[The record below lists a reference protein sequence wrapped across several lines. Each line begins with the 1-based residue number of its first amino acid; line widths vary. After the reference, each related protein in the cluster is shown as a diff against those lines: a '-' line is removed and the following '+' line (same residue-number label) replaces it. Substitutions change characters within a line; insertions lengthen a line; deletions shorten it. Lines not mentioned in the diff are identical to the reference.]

1 VTRAAGALL
10 LLTAACARPGPPPL
24 PVTIAAPGSFYADS
38 IAHQLILTAVAADA
52 ALRKPDSVYIDNAEI
67 IADGAP
73 RIDPPLLAGV
83 GGGGNIQLGS
93 SRFAVTSNFV
103 WGTTQYRWVPADPAR
118 RIVEGWAT
126 LVIGQNRDGAWRIL
140 HLHSSTVRDSTP
152 P

>member
-1 VTRAAGALL
+1 MRRAAALALL
-10 LLTAACARPGPPPL
+10 CAACAHPTAPPL
-24 PVTIAAPGSFYADS
+24 PVVIAAPGSFYADS
-38 IAHQLILTAVAADA
+38 IAHQLVLTAFTADA
-52 ALRKPDSVYIDNAEI
+52 ALRKPDSVYVDNAEI

-83 GGGGNIQLGS
+83 SGDGSVQLGS

-103 WGTTQYRWVPADPAR
+103 WGTTQYRWVPADPAQ

-126 LVIGQNRDGAWRIL
+126 LVIGQDRQGAWRIL